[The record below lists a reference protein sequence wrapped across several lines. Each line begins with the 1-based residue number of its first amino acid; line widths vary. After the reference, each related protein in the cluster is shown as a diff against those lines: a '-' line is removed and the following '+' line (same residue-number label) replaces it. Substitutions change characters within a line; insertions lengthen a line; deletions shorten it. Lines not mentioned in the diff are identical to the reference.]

1 MASWFHAAVLA
12 TALVATA
19 AVGLA
24 SAAMVS
30 NINDAVATKADRLT
44 AAVNGNR
51 YQTVEIRSADGSVL
65 ARVLAD

>member
-12 TALVATA
+12 TGLVATA

-24 SAAMVS
+24 SAAMVN
-30 NINDAVATKADRLT
+30 NISDAVATKADRLA
-44 AAVNGNR
+44 AAVNANR
-51 YQTVEIRSADGSVL
+51 YQTVETRSADGSVL

>member
-12 TALVATA
+12 TALVATV

-24 SAAMVS
+24 SAAMLS
-30 NINDAVATKADRLT
+30 NDAAAPRGDRLAT
-44 AAVNGNR
+44 VVNTDN
-51 YQTVEIRSADGSVL
+51 YQTIETRSADGSIL

>member
-12 TALVATA
+12 TALVATV

-24 SAAMVS
+24 SAAMLS
-30 NINDAVATKADRLT
+30 SDATAPRGDRLAT
-44 AAVNGNR
+44 VVNTDN
-51 YQTVEIRSADGSVL
+51 YQTIETRSADGSLL

>member
-12 TALVATA
+12 TALVATV

-24 SAAMVS
+24 SAAMLS
-30 NINDAVATKADRLT
+30 NDATAPRGDRLAT
-44 AAVNGNR
+44 VVNTEN
-51 YQTVEIRSADGSVL
+51 YQTIETRSADGSVL

>member
-12 TALVATA
+12 TALVATV

-24 SAAMVS
+24 SAAMLS
-30 NINDAVATKADRLT
+30 NDATAPRGDRLAT
-44 AAVNGNR
+44 VVNTDN
-51 YQTVEIRSADGSVL
+51 YQTIETRSADGSVL